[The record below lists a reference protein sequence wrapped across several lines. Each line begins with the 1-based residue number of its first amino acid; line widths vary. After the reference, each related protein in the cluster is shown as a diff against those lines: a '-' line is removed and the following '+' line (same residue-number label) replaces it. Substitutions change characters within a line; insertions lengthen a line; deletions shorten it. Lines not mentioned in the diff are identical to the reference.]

1 MNKENFFDVPRTY
14 YTTSYTRTQVPM
26 FFFKLATRI
35 LNYFVD
41 YDRVVPLMKG
51 TGLVPCKFFNGKA
64 IVSLIFYNYQDVTIG
79 PYDEVTI
86 TIVCYPE
93 LLKKPKLPLS
103 TVLFKKNGKNWGNL
117 GAYVLEMPVTI
128 PAARAAGREIWGYP
142 KFLTRIPYKLSEN
155 SFEFGVLDPDT
166 NESIVSVKG
175 ETGIGIKTKA
185 FDYVSFNNYEDAI
198 WKVIVDVDGKV
209 KNCLC
214 KSLELKVGPSKHR
227 MAQNIRAL
235 NLENLK
241 PIAVMSTDKCMT
253 KLNAGKPVAQWK
265 SPELPYQ
272 HPDEIEYKEE
282 MKRKSR

>member
-1 MNKENFFDVPRTY
+1 MNKKDFFDVPKTY

-26 FFFKLATRI
+26 FFFNLAARI

-41 YDRVVPLMKG
+41 YERVTPLLKG

-64 IVSLIFYNYQDVTIG
+64 IVSMVFYNYKEVTIG

-86 TIVCYPE
+86 TILCYPQA
-93 LLKKPKLPLS
+93 LKKPRLPLS
-103 TVLFKKNGKNWGNL
+103 TVLFKKKGKNWGNL

-128 PAARAAGREIWGYP
+128 PAARAAGREIWGFP
-142 KFLTRIPYKLSEN
+142 KFLTKIPHKLSEN

-185 FDYVSFNNYEDAI
+185 FDYVTFNNYEDAI
-198 WKVIVDVDGKV
+198 WKIIIDVDAKV
-209 KNCLC
+209 KNCVC

-235 NLENLK
+235 DLENLK
-241 PIAVMSTDKCMT
+241 PFAVMSTDKCMT

-272 HPDEIEYKEE
+272 HAEEIEYKKE
-282 MKRKSR
+282 MKMRSR